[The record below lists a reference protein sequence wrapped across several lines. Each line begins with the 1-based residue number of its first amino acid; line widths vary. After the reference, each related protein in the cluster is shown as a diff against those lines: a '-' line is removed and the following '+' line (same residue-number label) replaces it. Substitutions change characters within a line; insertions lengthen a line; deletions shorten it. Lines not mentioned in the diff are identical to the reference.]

1 MSSTDNINRMM
12 LSTETLSSIL
22 RKIEQQPITTHTNI
36 SIQIYPIS
44 VKRKG
49 VLYELTEVKQDILS
63 IRYITK
69 DEYPTLWL
77 TSDGKAITTK
87 NNWYGEL
94 FDVSYIPIQPINHS
108 SMCIMTDRKTDGILV
123 ILFADRVNNL
133 TNIHYVENKSKT
145 HTILNVEGYI
155 ECLPVLDAIK
165 KVHWELNETS
175 EEKIKV
181 HIAEYYTITGREKDR
196 ILVKT
201 LINAVKL
208 DIPKL
213 KGELEAV
220 LSSMGVQ
227 KKRYTAG
234 MCFIGITKKEDT
246 VNNNMTI
253 YDKIEDLKKQHRTLK
268 KALYLYLRSLPTSEY
283 IERDIIPL
291 VI

>member
-1 MSSTDNINRMM
+1 MSDANPINRTIVA
-12 LSTETLSSIL
+12 TETLPSIL
-22 RKIEQQPITTHTNI
+22 RKIEQQSITTHTNI
-36 SIQIYPIS
+36 SMQIYPIS

-49 VLYELTEVKQDILS
+49 VLYELKDIKQDILS

-77 TSDGKAITTK
+77 TSDSKTITAK

-94 FDVSYIPIQPINHS
+94 CDVSYIPIQPINHS
-108 SMCIMTDRKTDGILV
+108 TICIMTDRKTDGILV

-145 HTILNVEGYI
+145 HTISNVEGYI
-155 ECLPVLDAIK
+155 ECLPILDASK
-165 KVHWELNETS
+165 KVHWELNETP

-181 HIAEYYTITGREKDR
+181 HIAKYYTITGREKDR

-201 LINAVKL
+201 LITAVKT
-208 DIPKL
+208 DVPEL
-213 KGELEAV
+213 KGELESI

-246 VNNNMTI
+246 ISNNMTI

-268 KALYLYLRSLPTSEY
+268 KALYLYLRSLPTNEY
-283 IERDIIPL
+283 IEKDIIPL